1 MSSSERNLTIEAQ
14 RRREEKKGALRAPIL
29 SFSLCL
35 CISAVNLLLLGGCG
49 FHPLYAESE
58 QAIDEPAL
66 ATIKVLPIKDRIGQM
81 LEFSLRSSFN
91 PRGVA
96 VEPRYLLTVALTV
109 SRVDLGI
116 QRDATSTRGRVDVS
130 ATLRLLNPK
139 DGSPVYTSTTQ
150 STSAFNILN
159 DAYAAEV
166 AEEDARTR
174 TVRDLTEEIRAR
186 VALFLRRQQTG

>member
-1 MSSSERNLTIEAQ
+1 MSSSKA
-14 RRREEKKGALRAPIL
+14 GARSQVSGVRTWLLIPVSWL
-29 SFSLCL
+29 
-35 CISAVNLLLLGGCG
+35 LLLLGGCG

-91 PRGVA
+91 PRGIA
-96 VEPRYLLTVALTV
+96 VEPRYRLAVALTV
-109 SRVDLGI
+109 TRVDLGI
-116 QRDATSTRGRVDVS
+116 QRDATSTRGRVDVQAS
-130 ATLRLLNPK
+130 IQLLDPK
-139 DGSPVYTSTTQ
+139 DGKAVYSSRTQ

-186 VALFLRRQQTG
+186 VALFLRRRPAG